1 MKEYEI
7 FYNIKELEKII
18 IKSLF
23 KTLENQ
29 KNWMPTPT
37 QMRIV
42 DFVLNNYEQKDISQK
57 EIENGLNLSK
67 ATVSDVL
74 NRMEK
79 KGLIIRKISDRDTR
93 KKLIFLSDKA
103 KNILEMNKIKLQELE
118 KIATQNISDEEI
130 ALFSKILQTMIQ
142 NLKNN

>member
-23 KTLENQ
+23 KPLENQ

-79 KGLIIRKISDRDTR
+79 KGLIIRKISDSDTR

-103 KNILEMNKIKLQELE
+103 KNILEMNKIKLQDLE